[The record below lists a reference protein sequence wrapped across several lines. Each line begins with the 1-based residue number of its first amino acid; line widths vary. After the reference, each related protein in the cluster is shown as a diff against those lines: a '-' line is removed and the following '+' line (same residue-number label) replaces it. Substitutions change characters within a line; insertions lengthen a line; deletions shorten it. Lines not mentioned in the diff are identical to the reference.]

1 MLRQCPADGTKGN
14 ASIQT
19 DKTPTL
25 LDSERQQIGIGDMP
39 GTKHLVPHQATGMQ
53 QADGIS
59 PERMRRVLGRFGE
72 PLGDLCGGNGI
83 GIPRLRKDPD
93 ASVLGDWA

>member
-1 MLRQCPADGTKGN
+1 
-14 ASIQT
+14 
-19 DKTPTL
+19 
-25 LDSERQQIGIGDMP
+25 MP

-72 PLGDLCGGNGI
+72 PLGDLCGGNRI

-93 ASVLGDWA
+93 ASVLGDWDSAPPFTKVPGKPIGYQAMMYVAAIKQRDQDVYIQ